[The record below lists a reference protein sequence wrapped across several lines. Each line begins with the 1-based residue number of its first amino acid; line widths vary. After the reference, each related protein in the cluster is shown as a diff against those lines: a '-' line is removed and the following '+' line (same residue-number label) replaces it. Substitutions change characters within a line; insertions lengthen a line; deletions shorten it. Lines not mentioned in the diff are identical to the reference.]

1 MKVQAIDI
9 AEWPENP
16 EWGVFPQGARAKRAV
31 MCPEGIEDARL
42 IAGESYLFKLSRRVY
57 VDQFWAEVIAYRVG
71 LLVEV
76 PVPPAFP
83 AFHSGEGVCG
93 ALIQWFYQEGRESY
107 APAGDFLQKANPS
120 FDRERGTAHN
130 LHHNMIVM
138 AEVSK
143 RCSMETDCI
152 GWWVKA
158 FFFDA
163 LIGNTDRHQD
173 NWGFIFK
180 LDDNKQIHC
189 RLTPAFDNGT
199 ALGFELAPER
209 VNGWAAE
216 RVATYVDRGTHH
228 VRLQLGGTVA
238 ERQHAE
244 MARFVLSQFPEYRQE
259 IVDTFGVLS
268 LDQIRADLEQ
278 FCECD
283 IPVPLTRGR
292 LDLVLR
298 LMGRRLEV
306 LKGLL

>member
-9 AEWPENP
+9 AAWPENP

-31 MCPEGIEDARL
+31 ICPDGIGDERL
-42 IAGESYLFKLSRRVY
+42 VAGDSYLFKLSRRVY

-71 LLVEV
+71 LLVKV

-107 APAGDFLQKANPS
+107 APAGDFLQKAYPN

-130 LHHNMIVM
+130 LHDNLVVM
-138 AEVSK
+138 AEISK
-143 RCSMETDCI
+143 RCSMETDCME
-152 GWWVKA
+152 WWVKA
-158 FFFDA
+158 LFFDA

-173 NWGFIFK
+173 NWGFIFQ
-180 LDDNKQIHC
+180 LDDNRGLHG

-199 ALGFELAPER
+199 ALGFELSPER
-209 VNGWAAE
+209 VSGWTADKIAA
-216 RVATYVDRGTHH
+216 YVGRGAHH
-228 VRLQLGGTVA
+228 VRRQLGGANA
-238 ERQHAE
+238 ERQHVE
-244 MARFVLSQFPEYRQE
+244 MARYFLGLAPEHRQQ